1 MVMNIPSLALEIG
14 LGILLVAALIYSVR
28 LDRKLHAM
36 RDGQSELAQIVR
48 EFHQAASRAESGV
61 RTLKLASEQ
70 AGAELDQQIFKAR
83 ALCDEL
89 RLLTELGEARA
100 SRIAMTPVMPGPSIS
115 APSIVT
121 SDAFPASSESA
132 GSKAAPS
139 ASVAQVGLDG
149 DDLFEQTGRK
159 TEADWLGVLKAMR

>member
-1 MVMNIPSLALEIG
+1 MNIPALGLEIG
-14 LGILLVAALIYSVR
+14 LGVLLVAALIYSVR

-100 SRIAMTPVMPGPSIS
+100 SRIAMTPSIS
-115 APSIVT
+115 APSLVT
-121 SDAFPASSESA
+121 SHTAPLAPEPVAAPLA
-132 GSKAAPS
+132 GSK
-139 ASVAQVGLDG
+139 SVTNVGLDG

>member
-1 MVMNIPSLALEIG
+1 MLMNIPTLALEIG
-14 LGILLVAALIYSVR
+14 LGVLLVAALIYSVR

-89 RLLTELGEARA
+89 RLLTELSEARA
-100 SRIAMTPVMPGPSIS
+100 SRLAMTPSIS
-115 APSIVT
+115 APSLVT
-121 SDAFPASSESA
+121 SDPLPTAPAP
-132 GSKAAPS
+132 AAPVVAARS
-139 ASVAQVGLDG
+139 AASVGLDG
-149 DDLFEQTGRK
+149 DDLFEQVGRK
-159 TEADWLGVLKAMR
+159 TEADWLGVLRAMR